1 MASAEVAG
9 VSAEAVQ
16 EKVRHGQVPDE
27 RVWRAWRLAMSRKGW
42 CRRSG
47 SPQAAEAMNN
57 AWFAEMGLIPLAL
70 PVARNLV
77 VPQEAR
83 HVVRERGG

>member
-1 MASAEVAG
+1 
-9 VSAEAVQ
+9 
-16 EKVRHGQVPDE
+16 
-27 RVWRAWRLAMSRKGW
+27 
-42 CRRSG
+42 
-47 SPQAAEAMNN
+47 MNN

-83 HVVRERGG
+83 HVVRERGGNFPCSIRGLEFAPDCKRFLKNE